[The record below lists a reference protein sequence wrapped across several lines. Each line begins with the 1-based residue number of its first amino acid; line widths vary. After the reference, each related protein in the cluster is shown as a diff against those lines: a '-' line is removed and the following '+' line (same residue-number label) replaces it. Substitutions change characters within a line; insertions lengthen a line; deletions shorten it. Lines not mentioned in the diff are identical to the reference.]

1 MGNGVYPGESD
12 CKNLW
17 GCFKFVMCYGVRAG
31 GGVGE
36 FLKLTIGPRWLIDAM
51 FFVILVVMLLNIIFG
66 IIIDTFSSLRAEKN
80 ERMEDTVGVC
90 FICGINDQVFDRAS
104 DEPDGFKTHIK
115 LDHNMWNYLYF
126 IFMLWEQDKDDDDG
140 LEQYVRRAI
149 DAHEITWFP
158 LNKALRLEQAATE
171 EEITLREISS
181 EIHAFEDALEKKIVQ
196 FQSEMS
202 LLLDTVSQA
211 TKLEHAKGNVKDGIA
226 GFIRKSLI
234 VIPANE
240 DGAELS
246 EIGAGST
253 LLDTIDEDGAA
264 LEDGSVAEDSQASG
278 RGLGIVHEGG
288 SDEDEDSDFEGEG
301 EADEVLQRNT
311 QNNSAL
317 GLEERGA
324 ADNISEPPPSQPAPF
339 PGSEI
344 QVNSMMGGEPVMIRE
359 ASDRFWGITNSVPS
373 TPAST
378 STTGRPSMGEPQA
391 SYRLTAR
398 PETAVEPILEEGH
411 AEVDGA
417 ASGGNSR
424 KLAES
429 SEFDALHAAEG
440 YSEEQGAEMVPVTA
454 WDAPPTE
461 GSRPATRSEDVR
473 PDTAATQLSPSAT
486 AATAGTR
493 SGTGTGT
500 DSGTDGLTL
509 PSAELAE
516 PAAEVEAE
524 ASPVEGDLSVRSVN
538 AAADTTVTDQDDI
551 RRDTSVQETDA
562 PAARED
568 DTAESTEQFGDAV
581 EEEILPSG
589 PQAPHGEESAPQ
601 QDSSITEEAL
611 AESMIDGDSV
621 GEGSAFE
628 PEVLSP
634 DAAHVEYLAGD
645 SFRVAHL
652 SDHGSVGAASELH
665 EASTAEDSVAHAEDG
680 AGESDPAVELHH
692 SADEQQQQDLTGPPA
707 DELGVAADGE
717 HSSAQA
723 PDDFAD
729 DSLTLAGPE
738 DSLVS
743 VQPEASVITDV
754 PVASEPLALEALTE
768 VAEPERAHTP
778 AAEVT
783 EEAVRVEEGNH
794 DTAAA
799 DEEVHG
805 ASVPQDHT
813 AEPASQQEEPSP
825 VVAEEHTASPRAEGH
840 AQPAEPEPEPNT
852 AAPAGTDDN
861 VDFDALDSD
870 MNGD

>member
-1 MGNGVYPGESD
+1 
-12 CKNLW
+12 
-17 GCFKFVMCYGVRAG
+17 MCYGVRAG

-80 ERMEDTVGVC
+80 QRMEDTAGVC

-311 QNNSAL
+311 QNN
-317 GLEERGA
+317 RTTT
-324 ADNISEPPPSQPAPF
+324 PSQPAPF

-378 STTGRPSMGEPQA
+378 STTGRPGMGEPQA

-429 SEFDALHAAEG
+429 NEFDALHAAEG

-454 WDAPPTE
+454 WDAAPAE

-473 PDTAATQLSPSAT
+473 PDTAATQLSTSAT
-486 AATAGTR
+486 AATAGNR
-493 SGTGTGT
+493 SGTATGTGTGA
-500 DSGTDGLTL
+500 DGLTS

-568 DTAESTEQFGDAV
+568 DTAESTEQFGDAAEGEV
-581 EEEILPSG
+581 QPSG
-589 PQAPHGEESAPQ
+589 PQAPLGEESAPQ
-601 QDSSITEEAL
+601 QDTSITEEAL
-611 AESMIDGDSV
+611 AGSMIDGDSV

-665 EASTAEDSVAHAEDG
+665 EASLAEDSVAHAEDG
-680 AGESDPAVELHH
+680 AGESDPAVEPHH

-707 DELGVAADGE
+707 DEFGAAPHGE
-717 HSSAQA
+717 HSPAQA

-754 PVASEPLALEALTE
+754 PVASEPLAQEVPTE

-783 EEAVRVEEGNH
+783 EEAVRVEEGNQ

-799 DEEVHG
+799 DEEAHG
-805 ASVPQDHT
+805 ASLPRDHT

-852 AAPAGTDDN
+852 AAPAAIDDN